1 MKQAMQCDPQLLR
14 QRQHTW
20 YGLDLGR
27 TLLEKEVIQLNGV
40 LSNLFG
46 YHLLQVGQ
54 IGDADLLAGSRI
66 THRMVVA
73 PGILPPATLVHPC
86 TSVAPGIL
94 PPATLVHPCTSVAP
108 GIPPPATLVHPCT
121 SVAPGILPSGID
133 TVPKGQV
140 CLYAGA
146 DALPMASDSIDVI
159 VLPHTLEFETD
170 PHQVI
175 REAERVLIPEGHVVI
190 LGFNPWSLWGLWRLF
205 LRRGSYPP
213 WCGNFRGLTRIKDW
227 LALLG
232 FDNIEEQGYFFRP
245 PLQNVRV
252 MQKLGFMENVGARW
266 WPGLAGCYVLLAKK
280 RVATLTPIKPSWRRS
295 RLVNAGGIVEP
306 TASHIKHD

>member
-1 MKQAMQCDPQLLR
+1 MVRFRANPSKALWLSDPYPFIEQVAIAYHEAYMKPAMQYDPQLFR
-14 QRQHTW
+14 QRQHAW
-20 YGLDLGR
+20 YGLNLGR
-27 TLLEKEVIQLNGV
+27 TLLETEVTRLNGI

-66 THRMVVA
+66 THRMVLGVDVETR
-73 PGILPPATLVHPC
+73 GR
-86 TSVAPGIL
+86 
-94 PPATLVHPCTSVAP
+94 
-108 GIPPPATLVHPCT
+108 
-121 SVAPGILPSGID
+121 
-133 TVPKGQV
+133 K
-140 CLYAGA
+140 CLYARA
-146 DALPMASDSIDVI
+146 DALPLASDTIDVI
-159 VLPHTLEFETD
+159 VLPHTLEFETE
-170 PHQVI
+170 PHQVL

-232 FDNIEEQGYFFRP
+232 FDTIEEQGYFFRP
-245 PLQNVRV
+245 PLQNLRV
-252 MQKLGFMENVGARW
+252 MQKLSFMENVGARW

-295 RLVNAGGIVEP
+295 RLVNAGVVEP
-306 TASHIKHD
+306 TASHMKHD